1 MKYIIISEES
11 NYSSMFKVLFNDLC
25 IKKDNVFLDKYFY
38 QRNKLYL
45 FLMRA
50 LYKKEINKYL
60 KSKFEFI
67 LRPDFSLIRAI
78 KKYNR
83 ENICVIFNN
92 SSVNKYYNEY
102 TLKNIRNKYPN
113 VKFVL
118 YFVDSVFQCKNSN
131 AVKLAKTGIFDL
143 VYTYSKPDAEKYGY
157 LYYPTPYS
165 KMNNFS
171 QNTIKGIYFC
181 GTEKGRTVLLKNIAA
196 QCKKLGV
203 TYNFDVEG
211 NPDNSNKY
219 FKIREGNI
227 KKYVDVVKD
236 TISYNCI
243 LDLTQK
249 SLDGSK
255 PGLSLRVYEA
265 LVYDRVLITNNPLI
279 KEFKYYNPKT
289 MHYIENAGDIKKEWV
304 ADRVKNNYHNQF
316 SPLNFAK
323 DIEKRLK
330 L

>member
-11 NYSSMFKVLFNDLC
+11 SYSSMFKVLFNDLC
-25 IKKDNVFLDKYFY
+25 MKKGNVFLDKYFY
-38 QRNKLYL
+38 QKSGFYL
-45 FLMRA
+45 FLMRV

-67 LRPDFSLIRAI
+67 LRPNFDLIHTI
-78 KKYNR
+78 NKYNG
-83 ENICVIFNN
+83 EQICVIFNN

-102 TLKNIRNKYPN
+102 TLKNIKNKHPN
-113 VKFVL
+113 VTFVL
-118 YFVDSVFQCKNSN
+118 YFVDSIFQCKDTN

-143 VYTYSKPDAEKYGY
+143 VYTYSKSDAKKYGY

-165 KMNNFS
+165 KLNNS
-171 QNTIKGIYFC
+171 PQNIIKGVYFC
-181 GTEKGRTVLLKNIAA
+181 GTEKGRTELLKDIAA
-196 QCKKLGV
+196 QCRKLGV

-211 NPDNSNKY
+211 NPNNSNKY

-227 KKYVDVVKD
+227 EKYVDVVKN

-289 MHYIENAGDIKKEWV
+289 MHYIENASDIKKEWIFNK
-304 ADRVKNNYHNQF
+304 VKNNYHNQF

>member
-1 MKYIIISEES
+1 MKYVIISEES
-11 NYSSMFKVLFNDLC
+11 NYSSMFKVLFNDLR
-25 IKKDNVFLDKYFY
+25 IKKNSVFLDKYFC
-38 QRNKLYL
+38 QRSKLYI
-45 FLMRA
+45 FLMRV

-60 KSKFEFI
+60 KSKFEFF
-67 LRPDFSLIRAI
+67 LRPDFNLINTLN
-78 KKYNR
+78 KYNK
-83 ENICVIFNN
+83 EKICVIFNN

-102 TLKNIRNKYPN
+102 TLKSIREKYPN

-118 YFVDSVFQCKNSN
+118 YFVDSIFQCKNTN

-165 KMNNFS
+165 KINNLP

-181 GTEKGRTVLLKNIAA
+181 GSEKGRTELLKDIAV

-219 FKIREGNI
+219 FQIREGNI
-227 KKYVDVVKD
+227 KKYTDVVKK
-236 TISYNCI
+236 TINYNCI

-289 MHYIENAGDIKKEWV
+289 MHYIKSASEIKKEWV
-304 ADRVKNNYHNQF
+304 INKVKNNYNGQF

-323 DIEKRLK
+323 DIEKRLN

>member
-1 MKYIIISEES
+1 M
-11 NYSSMFKVLFNDLC
+11 
-25 IKKDNVFLDKYFY
+25 
-38 QRNKLYL
+38 
-45 FLMRA
+45 
-50 LYKKEINKYL
+50 
-60 KSKFEFI
+60 
-67 LRPDFSLIRAI
+67 
-78 KKYNR
+78 
-83 ENICVIFNN
+83 IFNN

-102 TLKNIRNKYPN
+102 TLKSIREKYPN

-118 YFVDSVFQCKNSN
+118 YFVDSVFQCKNTN

-165 KMNNFS
+165 KINNLP

-181 GTEKGRTVLLKNIAA
+181 GSEKGRTELLKDIAV

-219 FKIREGNI
+219 FQIREGNI
-227 KKYVDVVKD
+227 KKYTDVVKK
-236 TISYNCI
+236 TINYNCI

-289 MHYIENAGDIKKEWV
+289 MHYIKSASEIKKEWV
-304 ADRVKNNYHNQF
+304 INKVKNNYNGQF

-323 DIEKRLK
+323 DIEKRLN

>member
-1 MKYIIISEES
+1 M
-11 NYSSMFKVLFNDLC
+11 
-25 IKKDNVFLDKYFY
+25 
-38 QRNKLYL
+38 
-45 FLMRA
+45 
-50 LYKKEINKYL
+50 
-60 KSKFEFI
+60 
-67 LRPDFSLIRAI
+67 
-78 KKYNR
+78 
-83 ENICVIFNN
+83 
-92 SSVNKYYNEY
+92 
-102 TLKNIRNKYPN
+102 
-113 VKFVL
+113 
-118 YFVDSVFQCKNSN
+118 
-131 AVKLAKTGIFDL
+131 
-143 VYTYSKPDAEKYGY
+143 YTYSKPDAEKYGY

-165 KMNNFS
+165 KINNLP

-181 GTEKGRTVLLKNIAA
+181 GSEKGRTELLKDIAV

-219 FKIREGNI
+219 FQIREGNI
-227 KKYVDVVKD
+227 KKYTDVVKK
-236 TISYNCI
+236 TINYNCI

-289 MHYIENAGDIKKEWV
+289 MHYIKSASEIKKEWV
-304 ADRVKNNYHNQF
+304 INKVKNNYNGQF

-323 DIEKRLK
+323 DIEKRLN